1 MITETG
7 KMEFSCTI
15 PDGGHFEKGRWV
27 TLFTPLLDYLTEQI
41 GDKEETFEVKMY
53 CDIPVFKQG
62 ACIGYRKKERIRI
75 FTQKQLHEMLGRR
88 HDNSV
93 MTAAM
98 SSFGPEIP

>member
-27 TLFTPLLDYLTEQI
+27 TLFSPLLDYLKDEIGEKEQ
-41 GDKEETFEVKMY
+41 TFEVKLY

-62 ACIGYRKKERIRI
+62 ACTGYRKKEIIRI
-75 FTQKQLHEMLGRR
+75 FTQRQLQETFEFRLN
-88 HDNSV
+88 DNPS
-93 MTAAM
+93 TAGC
-98 SSFGPEIP
+98 SSLGPEIP